1 MSAIPAGVWQALL
14 GLPVLTGLAWLL
26 SEDRRALRL
35 RVPLAG
41 LGLQFAIALLLL
53 RIPRIGGVFDRLN
66 EGVLALQSATRSGTS
81 FVFGYLGGG
90 ELPFEATAAGST
102 MIFAFASLPLVIVVS
117 ALTALLTYWR
127 ILPTL
132 VRGFS
137 FVFRKALGVGGPV
150 ALSAAANIFVGMV
163 EAPLFVRGYL
173 NRLGRGELFMVM
185 ACGMAT
191 IAGTVL
197 VLYIT
202 IVGPSLPDAAGH
214 LITASIISAPAAIMI
229 AWLMVPPAGPGTAG
243 DRLEDPAPATSSMD
257 AITQGTERGLALYLN
272 IVAMLIVLVALVSLA
287 NIVLAA
293 VTPDV
298 AGAPL
303 TLERVLGWVMAPVVW
318 LIGVP
323 WADAQVAGSLMG
335 IKTVLNEFLAYQ
347 ALAEAAAAEELGPRS
362 VLVMSYALCGMANF
376 GSVGIMIGGFT
387 ALIPERRHEV
397 AALGLKAIVAGTIA
411 TLLTGAVVGIVAVA

>member
-1 MSAIPAGVWQALL
+1 MTLGAWQGVL
-14 GLPVLTGLAWLL
+14 GLVVLTGLAWAV
-26 SEDRRALRL
+26 SENRGAVRI

-41 LGLQFAIALLLL
+41 LALQFAIAFVLL
-53 RIPRIGGVFDRLN
+53 RLPRVSGLFEVLN
-66 EGVLALQSATRSGTS
+66 DGVLALQAATESGTT

-90 ELPFEATAAGST
+90 ELPFEQTAAGST
-102 MIFAFASLPLVIVVS
+102 MIFAFSSLPLVIVVS

-127 ILPTL
+127 VLPAI

-163 EAPLFVRGYL
+163 EAPLFVRSYL
-173 NRLGRGELFMVM
+173 SRLGRGELFMVM

-202 IVGPSLPDAAGH
+202 IVGPTLPDAAGH
-214 LITASIISAPAAIMI
+214 LVTASIISAPAAIMI
-229 AWLMVPPAGPGTAG
+229 AWLMVPPSGPATAG
-243 DRLEDPAPATSSMD
+243 DMLDAPGDAASSMD
-257 AITQGTERGLALYLN
+257 AITRGTERGLALYLN
-272 IVAMLIVLVALVSLA
+272 IVAMLVVLVALVSLA
-287 NIVLAA
+287 NIVLGAL
-293 VTPDV
+293 TPDV

-303 TLERVLGWVMAPVVW
+303 TLERVLGWAMAPVVW

-323 WADAQVAGSLMG
+323 WADAQAAGSLMG
-335 IKTVLNEFLAYQ
+335 IKTVLNEFLAYER
-347 ALAEAAAAEELGPRS
+347 LAEIADTELTPRS
-362 VLVMSYALCGMANF
+362 VLIMSYALCGMANF

-387 ALIPERRHEV
+387 ALIPERRREI
-397 AALGLKAIVAGTIA
+397 AGLGLKALVAGTLA
-411 TLLTGAVVGIVAVA
+411 TLLTGAVVGIVA

>member
-1 MSAIPAGVWQALL
+1 MTLGAWQGVL
-14 GLPVLTGLAWLL
+14 GLVVLTGLAWAV
-26 SEDRRALRL
+26 SENRGAVRI

-41 LGLQFAIALLLL
+41 LALQFAIAFVLL
-53 RIPRIGGVFDRLN
+53 RLPRVSGLFEALN
-66 EGVLALQSATRSGTS
+66 DGVLALQAATESGTT

-90 ELPFEATAAGST
+90 ELPFEQTAAGST
-102 MIFAFASLPLVIVVS
+102 MIFAFSSLPLVIVVS

-127 ILPTL
+127 VLPAI

-163 EAPLFVRGYL
+163 EAPLFVRSYL
-173 NRLGRGELFMVM
+173 SRLGRGELFMVM

-202 IVGPSLPDAAGH
+202 IVGPTLPDAAGH
-214 LITASIISAPAAIMI
+214 LVTASIISAPAAIMI
-229 AWLMVPPAGPGTAG
+229 AWLMVPPSGPATAG
-243 DRLEDPAPATSSMD
+243 DMLDAPDDVASSMD
-257 AITQGTERGLALYLN
+257 AITRGTERGLALYLN
-272 IVAMLIVLVALVSLA
+272 IVAMLVVLVALVSLA
-287 NIVLAA
+287 NIVLGAL
-293 VTPDV
+293 TPDV

-303 TLERVLGWVMAPVVW
+303 TLERVLGWLMAPVVW

-323 WADAQVAGSLMG
+323 WADAQAAGSLMG
-335 IKTVLNEFLAYQ
+335 IKTVLNEFLAYER
-347 ALAEAAAAEELGPRS
+347 LAEIADTELTPRS
-362 VLVMSYALCGMANF
+362 VLIMSYALCGMANF

-387 ALIPERRHEV
+387 ALIPERRREI
-397 AALGLKAIVAGTIA
+397 AGLGLKALVAGTLA
-411 TLLTGAVVGIVAVA
+411 TLLTGAVVGIVA

>member
-1 MSAIPAGVWQALL
+1 MTLGAWQGVL
-14 GLPVLTGLAWLL
+14 GLVVLTGLAWAV
-26 SEDRRALRL
+26 SENRGAVRI

-41 LGLQFAIALLLL
+41 LALQFAIAFVLL
-53 RIPRIGGVFDRLN
+53 RLPRVSGLFEVLN
-66 EGVLALQSATRSGTS
+66 DGVLALQAATESGTT

-90 ELPFEATAAGST
+90 ELPFEQTAAGST
-102 MIFAFASLPLVIVVS
+102 MIFAFSSLPLVIVVS

-127 ILPTL
+127 VLPAI

-163 EAPLFVRGYL
+163 EAPLFVRSYL
-173 NRLGRGELFMVM
+173 SRLGRGELFMVM

-202 IVGPSLPDAAGH
+202 IVGPTLPDAAGH
-214 LITASIISAPAAIMI
+214 LVTASIISAPAAIMI
-229 AWLMVPPAGPGTAG
+229 AWLMVPPSGPATAG
-243 DRLEDPAPATSSMD
+243 DMLDAPGDAASSMD
-257 AITQGTERGLALYLN
+257 AITRGTERGLALYLN

-287 NIVLAA
+287 NIVLGAL
-293 VTPDV
+293 TPDV

-303 TLERVLGWVMAPVVW
+303 TLERVLGWAMAPVVW

-323 WADAQVAGSLMG
+323 WADAQAAGSLMG
-335 IKTVLNEFLAYQ
+335 IKTVLNEFLAYER
-347 ALAEAAAAEELGPRS
+347 LAEIADTELTPRS
-362 VLVMSYALCGMANF
+362 VLIMSYALCGMANF

-387 ALIPERRHEV
+387 ALIPERRREI
-397 AALGLKAIVAGTIA
+397 AGLGLKALVAGTLA
-411 TLLTGAVVGIVAVA
+411 TLLTGAVVGIVA